1 MGSDRAMPLVYVSFS
16 VSFPWMVF
24 FSISNQQYQKGRDI
38 KKYIFVGARF
48 PSEVAFK
55 TGKLL
60 SIDSLKAW

>member
-24 FSISNQQYQKGRDI
+24 FSIYNQQSQKGRDI
-38 KKYIFVGARF
+38 KKVFAGARF
-48 PSEVAFK
+48 PSKVAFK

-60 SIDSLKAW
+60 SIDSLKQ